1 MRIELTVT
9 AKGQVTLRQA
19 VLDHLGIGPGDR
31 VSVALRPDGRAELL
45 PVRARP
51 EIKSARGILKRPGR
65 QPVTIE
71 EMQEAI
77 EAGAAGGKE

>member
-45 PVRARP
+45 PLRARP
-51 EIKSARGILKRPGR
+51 EIKSVRGILKRTGQR
-65 QPVTIE
+65 PVTIE
-71 EMQEAI
+71 EMQQAI
-77 EAGAAGGKE
+77 EEGAEGQDR